1 MLKFLKKAYPFNND
15 LKHNAKVVFFISV
28 IVGGFLFFFEPFNFN
43 EFSYNE
49 RIIIALVISV
59 ITFSVLSFDM
69 MVLPSFIK
77 SFMDTQRW
85 NVFKEILWNIWLLTS
100 VAMGY
105 FVYFRFN
112 PIFEIAPNDAI
123 KIILISIFAISIL
136 VILNQNRLMKLNV
149 NQALTLNQ
157 KLSSKLN
164 TGHNS
169 VFFESKYKKDSI
181 TLTVNSIRV
190 IKSAG
195 NYIEIYFFENG
206 EMSKHFVRS
215 TFVYAEKLLENY
227 NFIFRCHRTYLVNTN
242 FIKEAEGTPQG
253 VKIQV
258 QDLDFLVPVSQNYI
272 LKLQEII

>member
-43 EFSYNE
+43 EFSDNE
-49 RIIIALVISV
+49 RIVIALVISV
-59 ITFSVLSFDM
+59 ITFSVLSFNM
-69 MVLPSFIK
+69 IVLPSFIK

-85 NVFKEILWNIWLLTS
+85 NIFKEILWNIWLLIS

-136 VILNQNRLMKLNV
+136 VILNQNRLMKLNI

-164 TGHNS
+164 TGHNN

-181 TLTVNSIRV
+181 SLTVNSIRV

-195 NYIEIYFFENG
+195 NYIEIYYFENG

-215 TFVYAEKLLENY
+215 TFVYAEKLLENF

-242 FIKEAEGTPQG
+242 FIKEAEGGPQG

-272 LKLQEII
+272 TKLQEII

>member
-1 MLKFLKKAYPFNND
+1 
-15 LKHNAKVVFFISV
+15 
-28 IVGGFLFFFEPFNFN
+28 
-43 EFSYNE
+43 
-49 RIIIALVISV
+49 
-59 ITFSVLSFDM
+59 
-69 MVLPSFIK
+69 
-77 SFMDTQRW
+77 
-85 NVFKEILWNIWLLTS
+85 
-100 VAMGY
+100 MGY

-164 TGHNS
+164 TGQNS

-181 TLTVNSIRV
+181 TLSVNSIRV

-206 EMSKHFVRS
+206 KISKHFVRS

-272 LKLQEII
+272 LKLQDII